1 MFAQSL
7 GSYLLHVNIFSYRL
21 STLFNLFLSY
31 LIFFVIVNRIFL
43 CHYVLW
49 LLLFNIISKMICFI
63 YSGVYMLTSNS
74 FCMLILYPTFFYLV
88 LALIF
93 WSFSGVL
100 LYDLQKEMFI
110 SLPILII
117 DFSYLLGLANT
128 SSPVLNSSRD
138 GGFLHC
144 SCS

>member
-1 MFAQSL
+1 
-7 GSYLLHVNIFSYRL
+7 
-21 STLFNLFLSY
+21 
-31 LIFFVIVNRIFL
+31 
-43 CHYVLW
+43 
-49 LLLFNIISKMICFI
+49 
-63 YSGVYMLTSNS
+63 MLTSNS
-74 FCMLILYPTFFYLV
+74 FCMLILCPTFSLNSSIFYLV

-117 DFSYLLGLANT
+117 DFSYLLGLAST
-128 SSPVLNSSRD
+128 SSSVLNSSRD

>member
-1 MFAQSL
+1 
-7 GSYLLHVNIFSYRL
+7 
-21 STLFNLFLSY
+21 
-31 LIFFVIVNRIFL
+31 
-43 CHYVLW
+43 
-49 LLLFNIISKMICFI
+49 MICVI